1 VNADDLARWIN
12 TLAECD
18 TGIHWDPELAGLI
31 SNAPPG
37 LLGKTATEYGRRKS
51 DLDDDGVVRR
61 RRVRA
66 WSVGRIMLHAV
77 IPLAWLDVSEGRP
90 VSWEL
95 GQVLALA
102 TTYPLAD
109 EARDELDHLLAYLW
123 DILLEPGLGE
133 HAFGDEAESRR
144 ALQLDALASIGLN
157 G

>member
-1 VNADDLARWIN
+1 MNPDDLARWVN

-18 TGIHWDPELAGLI
+18 AGIHWDPELAGLI

-51 DLDDDGVVRR
+51 EMDRDGVVRR

-66 WSVGRIMLHAV
+66 WSVGRVMLHAV

-95 GQVLALA
+95 GQVLAQA
-102 TTYPLAD
+102 SAYPLAE
-109 EARDELDHLLAYLW
+109 EARDELDHLLACLW
-123 DILLEPGLGE
+123 DILLEPLVGMR
-133 HAFGDEAESRR
+133 ASGDEATSWR
-144 ALQLDALASIGLN
+144 ALQLDALASIGLS